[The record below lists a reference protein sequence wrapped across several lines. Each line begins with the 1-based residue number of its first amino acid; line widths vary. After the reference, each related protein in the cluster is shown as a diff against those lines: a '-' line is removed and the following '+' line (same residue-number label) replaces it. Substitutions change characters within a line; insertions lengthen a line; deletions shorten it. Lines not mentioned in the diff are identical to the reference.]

1 MNPSLKEAQKLLHI
15 KNITLQSS
23 YVKLGDDID
32 NDFLSEADIS
42 IQTFRG
48 VPKVREASFESDE
61 KNWWEYLFYYS
72 VGVRLVEE
80 NTELEDNEVTPFV
93 EIKGTFCAKYES
105 TEKLTQEH
113 IDAFSE
119 KNVGFNVWPYWR
131 ELVQSSCMRLGIEP
145 IEVPLYFC

>member
-48 VPKVREASFESDE
+48 VPKVREASFRVM
-61 KNWWEYLFYYS
+61 KKI
-72 VGVRLVEE
+72 GG
-80 NTELEDNEVTPFV
+80 NT
-93 EIKGTFCAKYES
+93 
-105 TEKLTQEH
+105 
-113 IDAFSE
+113 
-119 KNVGFNVWPYWR
+119 
-131 ELVQSSCMRLGIEP
+131 
-145 IEVPLYFC
+145 YFIIL